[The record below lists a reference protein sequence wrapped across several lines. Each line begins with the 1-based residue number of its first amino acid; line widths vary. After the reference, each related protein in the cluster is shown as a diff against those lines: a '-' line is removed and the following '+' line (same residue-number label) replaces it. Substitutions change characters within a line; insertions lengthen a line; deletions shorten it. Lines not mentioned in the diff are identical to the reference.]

1 MLFNTFEFAVF
12 FIIVYFLYL
21 VLNHRWQNYLLL
33 IASYIFYGYWDIRAL
48 GLLYTS
54 TIVDYFCG
62 IKIDE
67 SKNLKEKKLFLT
79 FSICTHLSILGFF
92 KYFNFFSHNLQNIFH
107 ALGIHTDIA
116 TINILLPIGI
126 SFYTF
131 KSISYTVDVYRNE
144 IKPTKNI
151 FDFALF
157 VAFFPQLIAGPIDRA
172 KDLLVQVI
180 NPRKL
185 YLDGFIEGAFLIF
198 WGLYE
203 KVVIADN
210 LATIVNPVFDEIH
223 SKNGFLILIALYC
236 YAFQIFCDFDGY
248 SNMARGLAKLMGF
261 NLVLN
266 FNLPYFSTN
275 PSEFWKRWHISLSSW
290 LRDYLY
296 IPLGGSKYGNL
307 MTFRNLM
314 ITMLLGGLWHGAAW
328 KFILWG
334 GYQGILL
341 VLQRILEP
349 FYSKINIPKGNKL
362 WFVFRVVFF
371 FQFICLGW
379 LFFRANSISQ
389 VLELTTSIF
398 NNFYYDPIISIPL
411 ITLIS
416 STIVLITIQIF
427 QYKSNDLLFLLKLK
441 PAYQI
446 AIYLFIFYSLILH
459 GVIAGQEFIYFQF

>member
-12 FIIVYFLYL
+12 FIIVYLLYL

-33 IASYIFYGYWDIRAL
+33 IASYFFYGYWDIRAL

-62 IKIDE
+62 IKINE
-67 SKNLKEKKLFLT
+67 TTNSKDKKLFLI

-92 KYFNFFSHNLQNIFH
+92 KYFNFFSHNVQAILNSIGLH
-107 ALGIHTDIA
+107 ADIT
-116 TINILLPIGI
+116 TIEILLPIGI

-131 KSISYTVDVYRNE
+131 KSISYTVDIYRNE

-157 VAFFPQLIAGPIDRA
+157 VSFFPQLIAGPIDRA

-185 YLDGFIEGAFLIF
+185 YTDDFIEGAFLIF

-210 LATIVNPVFDEIH
+210 LANIVNPVFDEIH
-223 SKNGFLILIALYC
+223 SKNGILVLIALYC

-296 IPLGGSKYGNL
+296 IPLGGSKNGNL

-334 GYQGILL
+334 GYQGLLL

-349 FYSKINIPKGNKL
+349 LYSKINIPKENTL
-362 WFVFRVVFF
+362 WFIFRVMFF

-389 VLELTTSIF
+389 VLELLTSIF
-398 NNFYYDPIISIPL
+398 ENFQYDSIILIPL

-427 QYKSNDLLFLLKLK
+427 QYKSNDLFFLLKLK
-441 PAYQI
+441 PVYQI
-446 AIYLFIFYSLILH
+446 TIYLFLFYSLVLH
-459 GVIAGQEFIYFQF
+459 GVKTGQEFIYFQF

>member
-1 MLFNTFEFAVF
+1 MLFNTFEFAIF
-12 FIIVYFLYL
+12 FIVVYSLYL
-21 VLNHRWQNYLLL
+21 ILNHRWQNYLLL
-33 IASYIFYGYWDIRAL
+33 ISSYIFYGYWDIRAL

-62 IKIDE
+62 IKISE
-67 SKNLKEKKLFLT
+67 AKEQKEKKLFLI
-79 FSICTHLSILGFF
+79 FSVCTHLSILGFF
-92 KYFNFFSHNLQNIFH
+92 KYFNFFSHSLQNIISHFGFKGD
-107 ALGIHTDIA
+107 LA

-144 IKPTKNI
+144 IKPTKDI

-157 VAFFPQLIAGPIDRA
+157 VSFFPQLIAGPIDRA
-172 KDLLVQVI
+172 KDLLSQVT

-185 YLDGFIEGAFLIF
+185 YADQFIEGAFLIF

-210 LATIVNPVFDEIH
+210 LANIVNPIFNELNP
-223 SKNGFLILIALYC
+223 KNGLLILIALYC

-248 SNMARGLAKLMGF
+248 SNMARGLASLMGF
-261 NLVLN
+261 NLVQN
-266 FNLPYFSTN
+266 FNLPYFSTS

-296 IPLGGSKYGNL
+296 IPLGGNKNGNL

-328 KFILWG
+328 KFVAWG
-334 GYQGILL
+334 GYQGVLL
-341 VLQRILEP
+341 VLQRALEP
-349 FYSKINIPKGNKL
+349 IYSKIKIPKENKI
-362 WFVFRVVFF
+362 WFLFRVIFF

-379 LFFRANSISQ
+379 LFFRANSLSQ
-389 VLELTTSIF
+389 ALELITLIF
-398 NNFYYDPIISIPL
+398 SNFHYDSVILVPL

-416 STIVLITIQIF
+416 STIVLLIIQIF
-427 QYKSNDLLFLLKLK
+427 QYKSNDLFFLLRLK

-446 AIYLFIFYSLILH
+446 LIYLFLFYSLILR
-459 GVIAGQEFIYFQF
+459 GVTCGQEFIYFQF